1 MDAYQVM
8 DYKEE
13 KEEEEE
19 EGVQEVRTHLPY
31 FSVFP

>member
-13 KEEEEE
+13 KEEEED
-19 EGVQEVRTHLPY
+19 TY
-31 FSVFP
+31 KSYDYSIII